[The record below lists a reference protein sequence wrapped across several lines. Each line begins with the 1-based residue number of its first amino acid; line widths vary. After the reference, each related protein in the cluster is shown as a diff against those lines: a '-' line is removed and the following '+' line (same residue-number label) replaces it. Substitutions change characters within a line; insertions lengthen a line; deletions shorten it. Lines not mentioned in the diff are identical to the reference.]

1 MATNKVRTEN
11 QRSIDRLYMFAQWL
25 KENGRVKSLAQFE
38 ISSGVAKNY
47 LINTLQSPKGS
58 VGADI
63 LRSIYLA
70 YPYLNIVWVVTGK
83 GKMISD
89 DENKVKEMENKVK
102 EMELIMMRC
111 ESILTIIDNISTQT
125 LSFRDDIALLNK
137 MIKEVKLD
145 MARTPN
151 DTANRKNKYK

>member
-63 LRSIYLA
+63 LRSIYLT

-89 DENKVKEMENKVK
+89 DEARVKEMENKVK

-145 MARTPN
+145 MARTQN
-151 DTANRKNKYK
+151 DTVNRKSKDK

>member
-1 MATNKVRTEN
+1 MATKKVRTKN
-11 QRSIDRLYMFAQWL
+11 QRSIDRLYVFAQWL
-25 KENGRVKSLAQFE
+25 KEKGHVKSLAQFE
-38 ISSGVAKNY
+38 ISSGLAKNY
-47 LINTLQSPKGS
+47 LTNTLQSPKGS

-63 LRSIYLA
+63 LRSIYLT

-89 DENKVKEMENKVK
+89 DEARVKEMENKVK

-111 ESILTIIDNISTQT
+111 ESILTIIDNIATQT

-137 MIKEVKLD
+137 MIKEVKIDLK
-145 MARTPN
+145 RTQN
-151 DTANRKNKYK
+151 DTKEKKSKDK

>member
-1 MATNKVRTEN
+1 MATKKVRTKK

-25 KENGRVKSLAQFE
+25 KEKGHVKSLAQFE
-38 ISSGVAKNY
+38 ISSGLAKNY
-47 LINTLQSPKGS
+47 LTNTLQSPKGS

-63 LRSIYLA
+63 LRSIYLT
-70 YPYLNIVWVVTGK
+70 YPYLNIAWVVTGK

-89 DENKVKEMENKVK
+89 DEARVKEMEGKVK

-111 ESILTIIDNISTQT
+111 ESILTIIDNIANQT

-145 MARTPN
+145 MARTQN
-151 DTANRKNKYK
+151 DTKEKKSKDK

>member
-1 MATNKVRTEN
+1 
-11 QRSIDRLYMFAQWL
+11 MFAQWL

-47 LINTLQSPKGS
+47 LINTLQSSKGS

-89 DENKVKEMENKVK
+89 DENKVKGMENKVKGMENKVKGMENKVK

-125 LSFRDDIALLNK
+125 LSFRDDIALLDK

-145 MARTPN
+145 MARTQN
-151 DTANRKNKYK
+151 DTANRKSKDK

>member
-70 YPYLNIVWVVTGK
+70 YPYINIAWVVTGM

-125 LSFRDDIALLNK
+125 LSFRDDIALLDK

-145 MARTPN
+145 MARTQN
-151 DTANRKNKYK
+151 DTANRKSKDK

>member
-145 MARTPN
+145 MARTQN
-151 DTANRKNKYK
+151 DTVNRKSKDK

>member
-47 LINTLQSPKGS
+47 LVNTLQSPKGS

-89 DENKVKEMENKVK
+89 DENKVKGMENKVK

-111 ESILTIIDNISTQT
+111 ESILTIIDNITTQT
-125 LSFRDDIALLNK
+125 LSFRDDIALLDK

-145 MARTPN
+145 MARTQN
-151 DTANRKNKYK
+151 DTANRKSKDK